1 MQKRSER
8 TRKQIMDSAV
18 ALFCEHGY
26 DATSVAEIC
35 SAAGASKGAFYHHFP
50 SKQELFL
57 GILNQWLEGVDARL
71 FTQRKAGETVL
82 ELFTR
87 MAKALGFVFQA
98 ASGQLPMFMEF
109 MVQASRDESVWAA
122 TIAPYRRYQQQFA
135 ALVAEGQVEGNI
147 RKDINPE
154 TTAQTFISLGVGV
167 LLQSVVDPNSAN
179 WEKVIKQGVA
189 SIIAH
194 IQRSEK

>member
-1 MQKRSER
+1 MHKRSER
-8 TRKQIMDSAV
+8 THKKIMDSAV

-50 SKQELFL
+50 SKQDLFL
-57 GILNQWLEGVDARL
+57 GILNQWLEGVDGRL
-71 FTQRKAGETVL
+71 FTKQKAGETVL
-82 ELFTR
+82 DLFTR
-87 MAKALGFVFQA
+87 MAKTLGFVFQS

-109 MVQASRDESVWAA
+109 MVQASRDESVWSA
-122 TIAPYRRYQQQFA
+122 TIAPYRRYQKQFA
-135 ALVAEGQVEGNI
+135 ALITEGQVEGTI
-147 RKDINPE
+147 RTDINPE
-154 TTAQTFISLGVGV
+154 ITAQSLISMGIGV
-167 LLQSVVDPNSAN
+167 LLQSVVDPGSAN
-179 WEKVIKQGVA
+179 WEEVIKQGVA

>member
-1 MQKRSER
+1 
-8 TRKQIMDSAV
+8 
-18 ALFCEHGY
+18 
-26 DATSVAEIC
+26 
-35 SAAGASKGAFYHHFP
+35 
-50 SKQELFL
+50 
-57 GILNQWLEGVDARL
+57 
-71 FTQRKAGETVL
+71 
-82 ELFTR
+82 
-87 MAKALGFVFQA
+87 
-98 ASGQLPMFMEF
+98 

-122 TIAPYRRYQQQFA
+122 TIAPYRRYQQQFT

-147 RKDINPE
+147 RKDVNPE

-167 LLQSVVDPNSAN
+167 LLQSVVDPSSAN